1 MPSELNLTEAG
12 LSSHSSSFDLKRPG
26 TRASIT
32 PRAEFSGLFL
42 TGPANGMLPKPL
54 TDLSR
59 LEKLF
64 YFVKKLPIGRK
75 SCIPWPRR
83 FIFWI
88 GGHFDD
94 K

>member
-12 LSSHSSSFDLKRPG
+12 LSSHSSSFDLKHPG

-59 LEKLF
+59 CEKLF
-64 YFVKKLPIGRK
+64 FFVKTSDRSEIMYPMATALHLF
-75 SCIPWPRR
+75 CRR
-83 FIFWI
+83 SFR
-88 GGHFDD
+88 
-94 K
+94 